1 MKRVSKCG
9 TIVTNLNTFGNNK
22 IVVFFWHNMYLY
34 LFIFIYMYNVYY
46 VYLCLFIHVHCW
58 QICYDWWGLKI
69 KCLNDYCG
77 FFSPNAIY
85 YSSSVAKGY
94 VCLLSSLL
102 WIVIIDW
109 WRCMSVRYLV
119 IVVLHQVSNL
129 YCHHWASVHPLTF
142 HILINSSEATEPIWT
157 KLWWNGPWMAPFQK
171 CVRWSR
177 LPTKMATKLKIEKR
191 GYEILIVH
199 CCFSISQNELKF

>member
-9 TIVTNLNTFGNNK
+9 SILTNLNTFCNNK

-77 FFSPNAIY
+77 FFSPNVIY

-119 IVVLHQVSNL
+119 IVVLHQVSNF
-129 YCHHWASVHPLTF
+129 YCHHWASVVCPSVNFSHFNQLLWSYWANLNQTLVEWSLDGSLPKLCPVILTSNQDGHQAKNRKKGVCNFNCPL
-142 HILINSSEATEPIWT
+142 L
-157 KLWWNGPWMAPFQK
+157 L
-171 CVRWSR
+171 
-177 LPTKMATKLKIEKR
+177 
-191 GYEILIVH
+191 
-199 CCFSISQNELKF
+199 